1 MADIDNTDE
10 PLVNESSALLGDSST
25 SSNAHPHDQHRTTW
39 YWPWEPRYWT
49 VIPVIF
55 LAGLSSGP
63 RGALFAPFVKQMFCE
78 RGIPKYFPVQEFQD
92 YTGSV
97 GGDQPGSD
105 PRCDSAQYSAAIAN
119 FTGITASIAACLC
132 IVTIRFWSALG
143 DRIGRKRVML
153 IWGIGTALSQ
163 CCTLLVYYQNFSLY
177 WLWIASIIE
186 GATGAILSLLALI
199 YAYAAD
205 VTTPSQRTVVFG
217 RLIAGWYG
225 GLGLGAAMGG
235 IIAREYGLIA
245 VFWVMPAIILTD
257 LVYIMMIPESLT
269 PAALAKKSSMPSLA
283 TSESQTTIVAV
294 DDETQRL
301 SYSHDA
307 TKLKQSRL
315 DAFMKSLL
323 PDQLPRSL
331 GGKHSVLTLMTG
343 CFLAMSAT
351 MGAAYQVEPY
361 LMYRFKWPV
370 TKLSA
375 LSTVQGLSRLFLL
388 TVLLPVIR
396 RLLPAASPSDL
407 AKNITSELKIVIA
420 ALVMDVAMMLI
431 YALSPMGEGFYV
443 GVVLGSIGSMFN
455 PAMRSIFSQCVA
467 PELLGKTL
475 GTLGTFESLAAVIA
489 PTAFSVLYGA
499 TLQIHPATVFFISAG
514 LLAAALT
521 LVLAVAAVH
530 RRSLRRDA

>member
-25 SSNAHPHDQHRTTW
+25 SSNAHPHDRHRTTW

-55 LAGLSSGP
+55 LSGLSTGP
-63 RGALFAPFVKQMFCE
+63 GAALFTPFVKQMFCE

-119 FTGITASIAACLC
+119 FTGITVSIAAFLC

-163 CCTLLVYYQNFSLY
+163 CCTLLVYYQNFSVY

-186 GATGAILSLLALI
+186 GATGAILSLMALI

-235 IIAREYGLIA
+235 IIVREYGLIA
-245 VFWVMPAIILTD
+245 AFWVMPAIILID

-307 TKLKQSRL
+307 AKLNQSRL
-315 DAFMKSLL
+315 DAVMKSLL

-331 GGKHSVLTLMTG
+331 GGRHSILTLMFG

-361 LMYRFKWPV
+361 LLYRFKWPV

-375 LSTVQGLSRLFLL
+375 LSTVQNLSRLFLL
-388 TVLLPVIR
+388 T
-396 RLLPAASPSDL
+396 
-407 AKNITSELKIVIA
+407 NITSELKIVFA

-431 YALSPMGEGFYV
+431 YALSPIGEGFYV

-489 PTAFSVLYGA
+489 PTAFSILYGA

-530 RRSLRRDA
+530 RRSLPRDV